1 MRDAHSLVSLPA
13 VAAMLRSLYPFGMN
27 STFLIQDRSRSRS
40 ASVAR
45 HTPGLDDA
53 HAIKK
58 KALERWENE
67 GGKIKELFL
76 RPEGNDSARRKPH
89 PPF

>member
-1 MRDAHSLVSLPA
+1 
-13 VAAMLRSLYPFGMN
+13 
-27 STFLIQDRSRSRS
+27 
-40 ASVAR
+40 
-45 HTPGLDDA
+45 LDDA